1 VIPHGVAPSLPIEDR
16 RCHVKQYFQE
26 ERALRT
32 ETPFHDTYDLGV
44 GRGLKNFGSLRT
56 LGQRINGQEAER
68 VAHECRLA
76 AAHLAGLVV
85 RTRTPEGHP
94 APALKFGQPR
104 VTALLG
110 ARCLFVTAPE
120 GITNGRVRP
129 QVAQLLGVPPAS
141 YTARPMGYA
150 LRRLARTGLLPRGDG
165 KLWYTLT
172 PFGRR
177 VALFLT
183 TLHARVLRPGL
194 QALAL

>member
-1 VIPHGVAPSLPIEDR
+1 MIPHGVAPSLPIEDR

-129 QVAQLLGVPPAS
+129 QVAQLPGVPPAQ
-141 YTARPMGYA
+141 YTARQMGYD
-150 LRRLARTGLLPRGDG
+150 LRRLARKGLLQRVDG
-165 KLWYTLT
+165 KLCYTLT
-172 PFGRR
+172 PPSDAGR
-177 VALFLT
+177 
-183 TLHARVLRPGL
+183 PCC
-194 QALAL
+194 